1 MMNELP
7 PPTWRKPAG
16 ILMLL
21 AGLAVYGV
29 LVAGASGMIGRLPVA
44 VQAVVYMVLG
54 IAWILPLRRF
64 LIWMETGRFG

>member
-21 AGLAVYGV
+21 AGLVVYGV
-29 LVAGASGMIGRLPVA
+29 LVAGASGMIGRLPV
-44 VQAVVYMVLG
+44 VGQSVVYMVLG
-54 IAWILPLRRF
+54 IIWILPLRRF